1 MREAI
6 MQNRSHDAV
15 VSAQFSPQAD
25 AYLRSAVHAGGE
37 DLARLGA
44 IIGALPPGMAL
55 DLGCGGGHV
64 AYLLAPLMREV
75 TAFDLSDAMLATVQ
89 AEAARRGLS
98 NLVTRQGSVDALPWP
113 DQSFDLV
120 VSRYSAH
127 HWQDVAGG
135 LREARRVLKPGGL
148 AVFMD
153 VVAPPS
159 PLLDTWLQTLEL
171 LRDPSHVR
179 DYSTAE
185 WGSMLGEA
193 GFQRGATEHFRLRLE
208 FQSWVQRMQTPEIQV
223 AAIRALQQQAGTEMV
238 QHFAIEADG
247 SFTIDTALLVAEG

>member
-1 MREAI
+1 
-6 MQNRSHDAV
+6 MQDRSHDDV

-25 AYLRSAVHAGGE
+25 AYLRSAVHAAGE
-37 DLARLGA
+37 DLTRLAA
-44 IIGALPPGMAL
+44 IVGALPPGSAL

-64 AYLLAPLMREV
+64 AYLLAPLMGDV
-75 TAFDLSDAMLATVQ
+75 TAYDLSDAMLATVE
-89 AEAARRGLS
+89 AEAARRGLG
-98 NLVTRQGSVDALPWP
+98 NLSTRQGSVDALPWP

-127 HWQDVAGG
+127 HWHNVAAG

-153 VVAPPS
+153 AVAPQS
-159 PLLDTWLQTLEL
+159 PLLDTWLQALEL

-179 DYSTAE
+179 DYSVAE
-185 WGSMLGEA
+185 WRSLLGEA
-193 GFQRGATEHFRLRLE
+193 GFRPETTEHFRLRMD

-223 AAIRALQQQAGTEMV
+223 AAILALQQQAGADV
-238 QHFAIEADG
+238 NHHFAIEADG
-247 SFTIDTALLVAEG
+247 SFTIDTALLVAHG

>member
-1 MREAI
+1 
-6 MQNRSHDAV
+6 MQDRSHDAV
-15 VSAQFSPQAD
+15 VSAQFSAHAD

-37 DLARLGA
+37 DLSRLATIVGR
-44 IIGALPPGMAL
+44 LPPGSAL

-89 AEAARRGLS
+89 AEAARRGLA
-98 NLVTRQGSVDALPWP
+98 NLATRQGSVDNLPWP

-127 HWQDVAGG
+127 HWHNMAAG
-135 LREARRVLKPGGL
+135 LREACRVLKPGGL

-159 PLLDTWLQTLEL
+159 PLLDTWLQALEL
-171 LRDPSHVR
+171 LRDPSHLR
-179 DYSTAE
+179 DYSVAE
-185 WGSMLGEA
+185 WRSLLDEA
-193 GFQRGATEHFRLRLE
+193 GFRRGETAHFQLRLD
-208 FQSWVQRMQTPEIQV
+208 FKSWVQRMQTPDIQV
-223 AAIRALQQQAGTEMV
+223 AAIRALQRQAGADV
-238 QHFAIEADG
+238 VNHFAIEADG
-247 SFTIDTALLVAEG
+247 SFTIDTALLVAKG